1 MAWLQKLSE
10 KPLRIGKP
18 SCVIAVLA
26 ACAKCGYHYLAKDLA
41 RLFAGGNRVP
51 NSTQIITDLY
61 VLSSAEFTDE
71 SIERANK
78 TLHDQS
84 LAMLVGIAMAR
95 AAELKTTL
103 MKLERVLDPADPQLA
118 VLNSILLILN

>member
-1 MAWLQKLSE
+1 M
-10 KPLRIGKP
+10 
-18 SCVIAVLA
+18 
-26 ACAKCGYHYLAKDLA
+26 
-41 RLFAGGNRVP
+41 P

-103 MKLERVLDPADPQLA
+103 MKIERVLDPADPQLA